1 MIENACR
8 KAGMYAEFAG
18 IGAMDEYGTGSG

>member
-1 MIENACR
+1 MIGNAHI

-18 IGAMDEYGTGSG
+18 TGAMDEYGTGGR